1 MARGIDNVDLHALV
15 GAGAVFGQNGDAA
28 LTLDIAAVHHA
39 LGHGLIV
46 AESAALT
53 QQGIHQRGLAV
64 VNVSDNGNVAQIVTN
79 HKNSTSLL
87 FQTHKI
93 RTNVIQT

>member
-1 MARGIDNVDLHALV
+1 MARGIDDIDLDALV

-46 AESAALT
+46 AESAALA
-53 QQGIHQRGLAV
+53 QQGVHQRGLAV
-64 VNVSDNGNVAQIVTN
+64 VNVSDDSDIAQIVTN
-79 HKNSTSLL
+79 HK
-87 FQTHKI
+87 
-93 RTNVIQT
+93 IQPLYFESQ